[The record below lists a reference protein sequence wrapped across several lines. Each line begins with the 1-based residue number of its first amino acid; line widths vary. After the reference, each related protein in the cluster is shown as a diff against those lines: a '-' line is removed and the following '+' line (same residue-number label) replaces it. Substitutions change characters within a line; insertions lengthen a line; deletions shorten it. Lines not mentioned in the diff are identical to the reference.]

1 MYFPTQVSLRTQSYR
16 DGKSNFSSLINLF
29 HGIYFYSI
37 GDGLNM
43 GTDSLRQVDKIQ
55 YLPTSQKCRLRGPRF
70 MSSRSDTA
78 IHQPL
83 VAVDVSLSHGLTRN
97 AAQWAV
103 WKQKGHHSVLR
114 TAIMHLDAVLK
125 APFRIPV
132 RTRLGFGFPAKFET
146 QPKNSVWPPNLT

>member
-29 HGIYFYSI
+29 NGIYFYSI

-55 YLPTSQKCRLRGPRF
+55 YLPTSQRCCLRGPRF
-70 MSSRSDTA
+70 MSSQSDTA

-83 VAVDVSLSHGLTRN
+83 VAVDVSLSHGTD
-97 AAQWAV
+97 
-103 WKQKGHHSVLR
+103 QKCCSMGSVE
-114 TAIMHLDAVLK
+114 AEG
-125 APFRIPV
+125 APQCF
-132 RTRLGFGFPAKFET
+132 
-146 QPKNSVWPPNLT
+146 KNC